1 MDILNSESLVRM
13 LEKCNDNYGYRGL
26 IVFNSRVTLRDFV
39 EEIGNLNRYASIPGV
54 YIIKQNASSGTIEF
68 TNGSTIHLVLA
79 NTTARGNRC
88 DAILF
93 DDSID
98 DETKDVLRSM
108 VVTRYVDFCNA
119 TFCKVFNTD
128 PFENVGD
135 TRELDNFLN
144 EFKIASKK

>member
-39 EEIGNLNRYASIPGV
+39 EEIGSLNRYASIPGV
-54 YIIKQNASSGTIEF
+54 YIIKQNSSSGTIEF
-68 TNGSTIHLVLA
+68 TNGSIIHLVF
-79 NTTARGNRC
+79 RC

-93 DDSID
+93 DDS
-98 DETKDVLRSM
+98 
-108 VVTRYVDFCNA
+108 YVDSCNA

-135 TRELDNFLN
+135 TRELDKFLN